1 VSNMELSVHF
11 FLQLAFILVICRVVG
26 LAAKKIGQPQVIGEM
41 VAGVLMGPSLF
52 GWLLPEAQ
60 RWIFPQESMSILY
73 TVNQVGLVLYMFVIG
88 LEFQVDLIQQRLR
101 SAATVSLAGI
111 LAPLTLGGLLAW
123 ALHGDMG
130 LFGSNVAAWQAMLF
144 LGAAMSVTAFPV
156 LSRIIHERGL
166 TGTSL
171 GTLALAAGSIDDA
184 VAWCLLAIMLA
195 TFGGTAQVAL
205 TAIGGGVLYAAGVL
219 LVGRPLLRRLSDRA
233 ERAGKVSG
241 PVLAFTLI
249 LVLLGAWFTDTV
261 GIHAVFGAFILGV
274 AMPRGTFNRELRRM
288 IEPVTLNVLLPLF
301 FIYSGLNTK
310 LGLVDTPLLW
320 ILTLVVILNA
330 CLGKGVACWLAARA
344 TGESQ
349 HESLGIGT
357 LMNARGL
364 MELILLT
371 IGLSRGVITP
381 TLFTMMV
388 LMAIVTTLMASPLF
402 ELVYGRHRGASPA
415 PATPVADGS
424 YGFAGDLRLEI
435 RD

>member
-11 FLQLAFILVICRVVG
+11 FFQLAFILVICRVVG

-111 LAPLTLGGLLAW
+111 LAPLSLGGLLAW

-184 VAWCLLAIMLA
+184 VAC
-195 TFGGTAQVAL
+195 V
-205 TAIGGGVLYAAGVL
+205 
-219 LVGRPLLRRLSDRA
+219 
-233 ERAGKVSG
+233 
-241 PVLAFTLI
+241 
-249 LVLLGAWFTDTV
+249 
-261 GIHAVFGAFILGV
+261 
-274 AMPRGTFNRELRRM
+274 
-288 IEPVTLNVLLPLF
+288 
-301 FIYSGLNTK
+301 
-310 LGLVDTPLLW
+310 
-320 ILTLVVILNA
+320 
-330 CLGKGVACWLAARA
+330 C
-344 TGESQ
+344 
-349 HESLGIGT
+349 
-357 LMNARGL
+357 
-364 MELILLT
+364 
-371 IGLSRGVITP
+371 
-381 TLFTMMV
+381 
-388 LMAIVTTLMASPLF
+388 
-402 ELVYGRHRGASPA
+402 
-415 PATPVADGS
+415 
-424 YGFAGDLRLEI
+424 
-435 RD
+435 